1 MEDLPI
7 MIAGGCFLLL
17 VNFTIKTFLY
27 RIRKGTFKAVGSN
40 REGGAIGF
48 ETDYGKFILSPS
60 KETVFYD
67 GKGGSGLK
75 FAFKDIKRLASHH
88 SDESSWLGE
97 FVFGLDFWDLFQSN
111 RDTMQWRRLALEM
124 NDGEQLPVFIAGQYV
139 RREIFLG
146 WWFDLEKDILQKV
159 GVLEPIEDRV
169 WEVSHEIEKMLRQ
182 VGAFQQSGLTESF
195 QADRDPHR

>member
-1 MEDLPI
+1 MEDLLV
-7 MIAGGCFLLL
+7 MLAGAVFLLS
-17 VNFTIKTFLY
+17 VNFAIKAFLY
-27 RIRKGTFKAVGSN
+27 RIKKGSFRSVGSS

-60 KETVFYD
+60 KDALFYD

-75 FAFKDIKRLASHH
+75 FPFSDIRRLASHH

-97 FVFGLDFWDLFQSN
+97 FVFGLDFWDLFKSN
-111 RDTMQWRRLALEM
+111 RDTVQWRRLALEM
-124 NDGEQLPVFIAGQYV
+124 NHGEQLPVFIAGQYV

-146 WWFDLEKDILQKV
+146 WWFNFEKDFLQRI
-159 GVLEPIEDRV
+159 GVLKPIEDRM

-182 VGAFQQSGLTESF
+182 VGALENS
-195 QADRDPHR
+195 A

>member
-1 MEDLPI
+1 
-7 MIAGGCFLLL
+7 
-17 VNFTIKTFLY
+17 VNFAIKAFLY
-27 RIRKGTFKAVGSN
+27 RIKKGSFRSVGSS

-60 KETVFYD
+60 KDALFYD

-75 FAFKDIKRLASHH
+75 FPFSDIRRLASHH

-97 FVFGLDFWDLFQSN
+97 FVFGLDFWDLFKSN
-111 RDTMQWRRLALEM
+111 RDTVQWRRLALEM
-124 NDGEQLPVFIAGQYV
+124 NHGEQLPVFIAGQYV

-146 WWFDLEKDILQKV
+146 WWFNFEKDFLQRI
-159 GVLEPIEDRV
+159 GVLKPIEDRM

-182 VGAFQQSGLTESF
+182 VGALENS
-195 QADRDPHR
+195 A